1 MFTSI
6 LISLEFMKLMV
17 SDRRPNTYK
26 KKSFLV
32 EFMGPPMIKSVTFNK
47 EL

>member
-26 KKSFLV
+26 KKILSGGIY
-32 EFMGPPMIKSVTFNK
+32 GPSNDKVSDF
-47 EL
+47 